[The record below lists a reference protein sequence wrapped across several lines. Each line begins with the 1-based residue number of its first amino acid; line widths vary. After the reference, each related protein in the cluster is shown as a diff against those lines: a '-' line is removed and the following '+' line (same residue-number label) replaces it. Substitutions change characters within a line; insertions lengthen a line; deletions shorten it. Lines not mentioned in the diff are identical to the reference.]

1 MALESGLSYKGGQV
15 WNMLSILL
23 IDDSAFARNMMRKIL
38 VKEGYNVC
46 GEASNGKEGF
56 EVFKSLKP
64 DLVFCDL
71 MMDKMD
77 GLECLRAMLA
87 ENPAAK
93 VVICTS
99 ATDELHAHD
108 AFENGAKE
116 FLKKPIN
123 AAELIR
129 IARKLIGE
137 PAADKKKAGRK
148 KSCKTILEERASE
161 RGIEAKQLLDFYAA
175 FHQFTGLTFDDK
187 KVDAKFLQEN
197 GPGIRIGVCA
207 LLAAKMPSDQAEE
220 VMNVFESLYL

>member
-1 MALESGLSYKGGQV
+1 MALGSSLSYKGGQV
-15 WNMLSILL
+15 WNMLKILL
-23 IDDSAFARNMMRKIL
+23 IDDSIFARNLVRKLL
-38 VKEGYNVC
+38 VNEGYNVC
-46 GEASNGKEGF
+46 GEASNGKEGL

-71 MMDKMD
+71 MMDEMD

-87 ENPAAK
+87 ENPSAN

-99 ATDELHAHD
+99 ATDELHARD
-108 AFENGAKE
+108 ALENGAKE

-129 IARKLIGE
+129 VTRKLIGE
-137 PAADKKKAGRK
+137 PGAGKKKPGRK

-161 RGIEAKQLLDFYAA
+161 RGIAAKQLLDFYAA

-187 KVDAKFLQEN
+187 KVDVKFLQEN
-197 GPGIRIGVCA
+197 GPRIRIGVCA
-207 LLAAKMPSDQAEE
+207 LLAAKMPSDLAEE